1 MNIIKKLFIKLGF
14 GKNSKMIQTE
24 FLELKSNLTSL
35 EESIK
40 TISEKKNSE
49 NIKTELSYIKTN
61 FTSLECS
68 IKNIE
73 NNNKINQNERKIIEN
88 ELVKISQLLKPKKTI
103 TNEFKIID
111 TISNKSLFSFNKL
124 NPTDN
129 LSIKNSKIIDDK
141 PNRIL
146 QAIGSIPEFLS
157 GGLLANSYV
166 FKFPSGI
173 AGSVMQIGGGQ
184 GTAIMNGGQ
193 IVKHGAYFS
202 NLLLAAPLLAYSA
215 GNMIIKQHYL
225 AKINANLEKIDRKLD
240 TLIDFEFI
248 KKNAEIEAM
257 IIFFK
262 RAFSEYDLMKD
273 NENYRNAMLSNIIS
287 QNIKIYELIHFY
299 KNALKKIEK
308 DSTTEY
314 QKNIKYYFSLQE
326 LFVFGKILEFNYANE
341 YNPIIIN
348 NVISDF
354 KEMKKDYSKIFASLL
369 DNQDELFKINV
380 DNFKWYDWFIGKE
393 KKKDEIVDE
402 IIIKY
407 NYVYEI
413 QKENNSNFDISID
426 LLKNLLSD
434 IEKPKEFLIEKGKLY
449 EINE

>member
-1 MNIIKKLFIKLGF
+1 MTILKKLLIKIGF
-14 GKNSKMIQTE
+14 GKNSKIIQTE
-24 FLELKSNLTSL
+24 FSELKSNLISL
-35 EESIK
+35 EENIK
-40 TISEKKNSE
+40 TISEKNDSE
-49 NIKTELSYIKTN
+49 NIKTELSNIKTN

-68 IKNIE
+68 IKDIE
-73 NNNKINQNERKIIEN
+73 SNNKINREESKIIEN
-88 ELVKISQLLKPKKTI
+88 ELVKITQLLKPKKSI
-103 TNEFKIID
+103 SNEFKIID
-111 TISNKSLFSFNKL
+111 TISNESLFSFNKL
-124 NPTDN
+124 NQIDN
-129 LSIKNSKIIDDK
+129 LSVKNSKIIDDK

-173 AGSVMQIGGGQ
+173 ADSVMQIGGGQ

-225 AKINANLEKIDRKLD
+225 AKINTNLEKIDRKLD

-308 DSTTEY
+308 DSTIEY

-348 NVISDF
+348 NVIDDF

-369 DNQDELFKINV
+369 ENQDELFKINV
-380 DNFKWYDWFIGKE
+380 DNFNWYDWFVGKK
-393 KKKDEIVDE
+393 KKKDDIVDE
-402 IIIKY
+402 IIIKH
-407 NYVYEI
+407 NSVNEI
-413 QKENNSNFDISID
+413 QKENNRNFDISIA

>member
-1 MNIIKKLFIKLGF
+1 MNKINKLLIKLGF
-14 GKNSKMIQTE
+14 GKNSKIIQTE
-24 FLELKSNLTSL
+24 FSELKSNLISL

-40 TISEKKNSE
+40 AISEKNNSE
-49 NIKTELSYIKTN
+49 NIKTELSNIKTN
-61 FTSLECS
+61 FTSLEYS

-73 NNNKINQNERKIIEN
+73 NNNKINQKETKIIEN
-88 ELVKISQLLKPKKTI
+88 ELVKITQLLKPKKTI
-103 TNEFKIID
+103 TKEFKIID
-111 TISNKSLFSFNKL
+111 TISNESLFSFNKL
-124 NPTDN
+124 NQIDN

-173 AGSVMQIGGGQ
+173 AGSVMQMGGGQ

-202 NLLLAAPLLAYSA
+202 NLLIAAPLLAYSA

-299 KNALKKIEK
+299 KNALKKIEN

-348 NVISDF
+348 NVIDDF
-354 KEMKKDYSKIFASLL
+354 KEMKKDYSNIFASLL
-369 DNQDELFKINV
+369 ENQDELFKINV
-380 DNFKWYDWFIGKE
+380 DNFKWYDWFVGKE
-393 KKKDEIVDE
+393 KKKDEIVEE
-402 IIIKY
+402 IIIKH
-407 NYVYEI
+407 NSVHEI

>member
-1 MNIIKKLFIKLGF
+1 MNKINKLLIKLGF
-14 GKNSKMIQTE
+14 GKNSKIIQTE
-24 FLELKSNLTSL
+24 FSELKSNLISL

-40 TISEKKNSE
+40 AISEKNNSE
-49 NIKTELSYIKTN
+49 NIKTELSNIKTN
-61 FTSLECS
+61 FTSLEYS

-73 NNNKINQNERKIIEN
+73 NNNKINQKETKIIEN
-88 ELVKISQLLKPKKTI
+88 ELVKITQLLKPKKTI
-103 TNEFKIID
+103 TKEFKIID
-111 TISNKSLFSFNKL
+111 TISNESLFSFNKL
-124 NPTDN
+124 NQIDN

-173 AGSVMQIGGGQ
+173 AGSVMQMGGGQ

-202 NLLLAAPLLAYSA
+202 NLLIAAPLLAYSA

-262 RAFSEYDLMKD
+262 RAFCEYDLMKD

-299 KNALKKIEK
+299 KNALKKIEN

-348 NVISDF
+348 NVIDDF
-354 KEMKKDYSKIFASLL
+354 KEMKKDYSNIFASLL
-369 DNQDELFKINV
+369 ENQDELFKINV
-380 DNFKWYDWFIGKE
+380 DNFKWYDWFVGKE
-393 KKKDEIVDE
+393 KKKDEIVEE
-402 IIIKY
+402 IIIKH
-407 NYVYEI
+407 NSVHEI

>member
-1 MNIIKKLFIKLGF
+1 MNIIKKLLIKLGF
-14 GKNSKMIQTE
+14 GENSKIIQTE
-24 FLELKSNLTSL
+24 FSELKSNIISL
-35 EESIK
+35 EDRIK
-40 TISEKKNSE
+40 TISEKNDSE
-49 NIKTELSYIKTN
+49 NIKTELSNIKTN
-61 FTSLECS
+61 FTSIEYS

-73 NNNKINQNERKIIEN
+73 NNNKINREESKIIEN
-88 ELVKISQLLKPKKTI
+88 ELVKITQLLKPKNTI

-111 TISNKSLFSFNKL
+111 TISNESLFSFNKL
-124 NPTDN
+124 NQIDN

-166 FKFPSGI
+166 FKFPNGI
-173 AGSVMQIGGGQ
+173 AGSVMQMGGGQ

-348 NVISDF
+348 NVIDDF

-369 DNQDELFKINV
+369 ENQDELFKINV
-380 DNFKWYDWFIGKE
+380 DNFKWYDWFVGKE
-393 KKKDEIVDE
+393 KKKDDIVDE
-402 IIIKY
+402 IIIKH
-407 NYVYEI
+407 NSVYEI
-413 QKENNSNFDISID
+413 QKENNSNFDISIN